1 MNVDDLKRKLIRRR
15 GVAGLSFHG
24 RRLTIY
30 VEDQGDVEAMR
41 REIFDGEF
49 RALATEYEVEI
60 IPVGRF
66 RAL

>member
-30 VEDQGDVEAMR
+30 VEDQGDVEAVR